1 MHGLRKK
8 LTDDLILEVLDF
20 LLSKNSAAKAPLS
33 AFLAYQAN
41 FQNLENDSIIF
52 VFNYLIT

>member
-1 MHGLRKK
+1 VHGLRKK

-20 LLSKNSAAKAPLS
+20 LLSKTSAAKARLS

-41 FQNLENDSIIF
+41 FQNLENDSNIF